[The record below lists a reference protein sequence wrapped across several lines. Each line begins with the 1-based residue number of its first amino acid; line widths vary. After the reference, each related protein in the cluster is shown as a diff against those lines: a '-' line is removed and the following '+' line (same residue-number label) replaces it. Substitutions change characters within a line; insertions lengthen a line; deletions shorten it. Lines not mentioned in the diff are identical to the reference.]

1 MLGLIGLRSCR
12 PFAGPPTKW
21 KITERK
27 IKSKA
32 RCFDG
37 SCASALDI
45 APLDRIA
52 LQAAPGDL
60 YPQTLRPLLGD
71 LAHEAIAIPRAQI
84 RSNLL
89 PDIFIET
96 QNAFV
101 RQWFNPHDAT

>member
-32 RCFDG
+32 RGFDRSRARLSEIG
-37 SCASALDI
+37 E
-45 APLDRIA
+45 LDRITA
-52 LQAAPGDL
+52 QAAPGYL
-60 YPQTLRPLLGD
+60 YPQTLCLMLGGF
-71 LAHEAIAIPRAQI
+71 AHEAIAISRAQI

-101 RQWFNPHDAT
+101 RH